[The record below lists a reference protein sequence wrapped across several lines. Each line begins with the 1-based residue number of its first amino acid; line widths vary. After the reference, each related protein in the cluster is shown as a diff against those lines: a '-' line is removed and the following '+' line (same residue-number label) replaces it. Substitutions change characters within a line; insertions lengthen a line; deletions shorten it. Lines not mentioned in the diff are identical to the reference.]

1 MHKDKAEIGD
11 VVRSWDFQP
20 MEGRGDCYVE
30 GIVFKKEAGLYHIA
44 VQNRVFDGKQEA
56 AEAGEIVQTAF
67 KTFFMEWENRITKLE
82 VA

>member
-1 MHKDKAEIGD
+1 MHANKANVGD
-11 VVRSWDFQP
+11 TVRSWDFQP

-44 VQNRVFDGKQEA
+44 VQNRVFDGTQEA

-67 KTFFMEWENRITKLE
+67 KTFMLEWEDRITKLE
-82 VA
+82 AA